1 MIDGTLFDNRVPF
14 YIRYIAFDKKDITFV
29 VKKGDILL
37 SGIEYAVYRCREI
50 MKCDLW
56 PIFR

>member
-29 VKKGDILL
+29 VKKGAILL
-37 SGIEYAVYRCREI
+37 LVI
-50 MKCDLW
+50 
-56 PIFR
+56 